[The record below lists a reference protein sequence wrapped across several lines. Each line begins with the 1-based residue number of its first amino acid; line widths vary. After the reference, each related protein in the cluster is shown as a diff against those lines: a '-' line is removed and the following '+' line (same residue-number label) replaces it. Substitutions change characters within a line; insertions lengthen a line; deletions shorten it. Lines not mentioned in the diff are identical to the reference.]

1 MQAAMSCLLPGDPI
15 NATRPGLQCGSEAD
29 AGGLQEA
36 LRAALG
42 LPQPRLLGL
51 MQVHKALA

>member
-1 MQAAMSCLLPGDPI
+1 MSCLLPGDPI